1 MDGGEGPGDDRDL
14 SRIVLV
20 AVGSWG
26 DVGPYLGLAVELE
39 ARGHRV
45 AVATHDRFREAV
57 ERAGAEFLPVV
68 GDPRVLSD
76 TPRVRRWQESGSNP
90 FRVTGRFRQVA
101 APLLERY
108 LNDCLEAVAG
118 ADLVLFSAL
127 GVGAFHAAEAA
138 GVPAWPAFLQP
149 FTPTAAFASPLVP
162 PWVDG
167 LGSTARRA
175 SHRLVQMAAW
185 RVLAPDINRFRRCLG
200 LPNFAWGPYRMLEER
215 RIPHI
220 YGFSPTLVPPPADW
234 PPWVHVTGHWAP
246 PPGDGLPE
254 ELEDFLREGPPP
266 VFVGFGSR
274 AHPRIDVGLVLE
286 AMGEDRVLLQ
296 PGWGGVGGEGRV
308 FTVGRVDHRLL
319 FPRCRLVI
327 HHGGAGT
334 THTALEAG
342 VPSIAVPSFADQFFW
357 ASRLERLG
365 VGVGVP
371 LRRLTPRRLSAAV
384 RRAETMA
391 ETASQLGRRLAQE
404 EGASRAA
411 ELISRLL

>member
-1 MDGGEGPGDDRDL
+1 
-14 SRIVLV
+14 
-20 AVGSWG
+20 
-26 DVGPYLGLAVELE
+26 LAVELA

-57 ERAGAEFLPVV
+57 EPAAAEFLPVV
-68 GDPRVLSD
+68 GDPRVLSE

-90 FRVTGRFRQVA
+90 FRVTGRFRRVA
-101 APLLERY
+101 APLMERY
-108 LNDCLEAVAG
+108 LADCLEAVAD
-118 ADLVLFSAL
+118 ADLVVFSAL

-149 FTPTAAFASPLVP
+149 FTPTPAFASPLVP
-162 PWVDG
+162 PWVDR
-167 LGSTARRA
+167 LGSRVRLA
-175 SHRLVQMAAW
+175 SHRLVQIAAW
-185 RVLAPDINRFRRCLG
+185 RVLAPDINRFRRRLG
-200 LPNFAWGPYRMLEER
+200 LPALGPYRMLEER

-234 PPWVHVTGHWAP
+234 PPWVHVTGHWSP
-246 PPGDGLPE
+246 PPGEGLPE
-254 ELEDFLREGPPP
+254 ELEAFLGKGPPP

-274 AHPRIDVGLVLE
+274 AHPRVEVDLVLQ
-286 AMGEDRVLLQ
+286 ALGEDRVVLQ
-296 PGWGGVGGEGRV
+296 PGWGGVEGEGRV
-308 FTVGRVDHRLL
+308 LVVGRVDHRLL
-319 FPRCRLVI
+319 FPRCRLII

-365 VGVGVP
+365 VGVAVP
-371 LRRLTPRRLSAAV
+371 LRRLTARRLSHAA
-384 RRAETMA
+384 RRAEGMA
-391 ETASQLGRRLAQE
+391 GRASEVGRTLAQE